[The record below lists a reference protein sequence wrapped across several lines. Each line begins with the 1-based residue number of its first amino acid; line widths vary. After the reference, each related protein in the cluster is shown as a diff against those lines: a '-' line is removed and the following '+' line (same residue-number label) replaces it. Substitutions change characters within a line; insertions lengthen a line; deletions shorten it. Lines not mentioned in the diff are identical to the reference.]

1 MCGIAGYF
9 YRSGKRIADTA
20 TVIEMLNCQRHRGPD
35 DSGIRAISLKDKNSR
50 EYTHLQPQNIDG
62 NFEGMLGF
70 NRLSILDLSK
80 NGHQPMCSDDEKVM
94 LLLNGEIY
102 NAFDFTEELKA
113 SGFKFRSTSDTEVV
127 LYLYMKYGFEEMIKK
142 LNGMFAIV
150 ITDLREGKI
159 FIARDR
165 FGIKPMYLFETHEL
179 LAFSSE
185 IKSFL
190 PLEEFKPE
198 LNEDLLDEY
207 LFFRNT
213 VNKTLFKSVDLLEPG
228 CFRTW
233 SLYAPP
239 FTTKFFDIENY
250 QRTNSNAT
258 LEESIELIKTNMR
271 QSVKS
276 QLISDVKL
284 GCQLSGGVDSSAVT
298 WFARDIKKDGLFET
312 VSIIFDDDKMS
323 EERYIDKV
331 TQQLSLT
338 AHKFLLD
345 ASYYVNC
352 FEKATWHF
360 EGPINHPNTIGI
372 YLLSEQAKKYVTVL
386 LSGEG
391 ADEVFAGYDRYATA
405 NYPYHFRPFLS
416 GLKKNKGAAFHF
428 ISTYFSESYRVITGY
443 NPLTL
448 GFAKKLKADFDYDK
462 AASSRNQIYSSL
474 TGTLFD
480 KQVKYEIKT
489 YLPDLLIRQDKMSMA
504 HSIENRVPFLDNN
517 LVEQSFAIPQQNLL
531 PNFGREKNTKY
542 ALKKLT
548 GSLFGDEAFAF
559 RQKQGFG
566 IPLRNFFRDK
576 VFYQYLSEEIMPG
589 IQQRQLFNGKLV
601 QQWLS
606 NLDKISVH
614 ELEALWIMISFEA
627 WMKKFSLS

>member
-1 MCGIAGYF
+1 MCGIAGYY

-20 TVIEMLNCQRHRGPD
+20 AVIEMLKLQRHRGPD
-35 DSGIRAISLKDKNSR
+35 DSGIRAISLKDKTSR
-50 EYTHLQPQNIDG
+50 EYTHLQPQNVQG

-80 NGHQPMCSDDEKVM
+80 NGHQPMCSDDEQVM

-127 LYLYMKYGFEEMIKK
+127 LYLYLKYGFEEMIKK

-150 ITDLREGKI
+150 VTDLREGKI

-190 PLEEFKPE
+190 PLEEFNAQ
-198 LNEDLLDEY
+198 LNADLLDEY
-207 LFFRNT
+207 LYFRNT
-213 VNKTLFKSVDLLEPG
+213 INKSLFKGVELLEPG
-228 CFRTW
+228 AFRTW

-239 FTTKFFDIENY
+239 FTTRFFDIENY
-250 QRTNSNAT
+250 HRNESTVS
-258 LEESIELIKTNMR
+258 LDESISVIRDGLR

-284 GCQLSGGVDSSAVT
+284 GCQLSGGVDSSLVT

-323 EERYIDKV
+323 EERYMDKV

-338 AHKFLLD
+338 EHKFLLD

-391 ADEVFAGYDRYATA
+391 ADEVFAGYDRFTTA
-405 NYPYHFRPFLS
+405 NYPYHLRPLLS
-416 GLKKNKGAAFHF
+416 GLKKNKDTAFNF
-428 ISTYFSESYRVITGY
+428 ISSYFSADKRVITGY

-462 AASSRNQIYSSL
+462 AAASRNQIFSSL
-474 TGTLFD
+474 SGSLFD
-480 KQVKYEIKT
+480 RQVKYEIKT

-504 HSIENRVPFLDNN
+504 HSIENRVPFLDND
-517 LVEQSFAIPQQNLL
+517 LVQQSFSIPQNNLL
-531 PNFGREKNTKY
+531 PKCGREKNTKY

-548 GSLFGDEAFAF
+548 GSLFGDDFAF

-566 IPLRNFFRDK
+566 IPLRNFFREK
-576 VFYQYLSEEIMPG
+576 VFYQYLADDILPG
-589 IQQRQLFNGKLV
+589 IKQRQIFNGQLS
-601 QQWLS
+601 QQWLN
-606 NLDKISVH
+606 NLDTISVH

-627 WMKKFSLS
+627 WMKKFSIN

>member
-1 MCGIAGYF
+1 MCGISGYY
-9 YRSGKRIADTA
+9 YRSGKRITDTA
-20 TVIEMLNCQRHRGPD
+20 TVIKMLNCQRHRGPD
-35 DSGIRAISLKDKNSR
+35 DSGIRAISLKDKASR
-50 EYTHLQPQNIDG
+50 EYTHLQPQNVQG

-80 NGHQPMCSDDEKVM
+80 NGHQPMCSDDEQVM
-94 LLLNGEIY
+94 LLMNGEIY
-102 NAFDFTEELKA
+102 NAFDFTDELKA
-113 SGFKFRSTSDTEVV
+113 DGFKFRSSSDTEVV
-127 LYLYMKYGFEEMIKK
+127 LYLYLKYGFEAMIKK

-150 ITDLREGKI
+150 VTDLREGKI

-185 IKSFL
+185 IKSFF
-190 PLEEFKPE
+190 PLEEFSPQ
-198 LNEDLLDEY
+198 LNADLLDEY

-213 VNKTLFKSVDLLEPG
+213 LNKSLFKGVELLEPG
-228 CFRTW
+228 TYRTW

-239 FTTKFFDIENY
+239 FTTRFFDIEDY
-250 QRTNSNAT
+250 HRTESNAT
-258 LEESIELIKTNMR
+258 LEESMTLIKANMR

-284 GCQLSGGVDSSAVT
+284 GCQLSGGVDSSLVT

-323 EERYIDKV
+323 EEKYMDKV
-331 TQQLSLT
+331 TKQLSLT

-372 YLLSEQAKKYVTVL
+372 YLLSEQAKNYVTVL

-391 ADEVFAGYDRYATA
+391 ADEVFGGYDRFTNV
-405 NYPYHFRPFLS
+405 NYPWHLRPFLS
-416 GLKKNKGAAFHF
+416 GIKKNKDTALNF
-428 ISTYFSESYRVITGY
+428 ISSYLSEEKRVITGY

-448 GFAKKLKADFDYDK
+448 SLAKKLKTGFDYDK
-462 AASSRNQIYSSL
+462 AAASRNQVFSSL

-480 KQVKYEIKT
+480 RQVKYEIKT

-504 HSIENRVPFLDNN
+504 HSIENRVPFLDND
-517 LVEQSFAIPQQNLL
+517 LVQQSFSIPQQHLL
-531 PNFGREKNTKY
+531 PNQGREKNTKY

-548 GSLFGDEAFAF
+548 GSLFGDDFAF

-576 VFYQYLSEEIMPG
+576 IFYQYLSDEIIPG
-589 IQQRQLFNGKLV
+589 IKQRQIFNGQLS
-601 QQWLS
+601 QQWLD
-606 NLDKISVH
+606 NLDNISVH

-627 WMKKFSLS
+627 WMKKFSIN

>member
-1 MCGIAGYF
+1 MCGIAGYY
-9 YRSGKRIADTA
+9 YRSGKRITDTA
-20 TVIEMLNCQRHRGPD
+20 TVIKMLNSQRHRGPD
-35 DSGIRAISLKDKNSR
+35 DSGIRAISLKDKTSR
-50 EYTHLQPQNIDG
+50 EYTHLQPQNVQG

-80 NGHQPMCSDDEKVM
+80 NGHQPMCSDDEQVM
-94 LLLNGEIY
+94 LLMNGEIY

-113 SGFKFRSTSDTEVV
+113 DGFKFRSTSDTEVV
-127 LYLYMKYGFEEMIKK
+127 LYLYLKYGFEEMIKK

-150 ITDLREGKI
+150 VTDLREGKI

-185 IKSFL
+185 IKSFF
-190 PLEEFKPE
+190 PLEEFSPQ
-198 LNEDLLDEY
+198 LNADLLDEY

-213 VNKTLFKSVDLLEPG
+213 INKSLFKGVELLEPG
-228 CFRTW
+228 TYRTW

-239 FTTKFFDIENY
+239 FTTRFFDIENY
-250 QRTNSNAT
+250 KRTESNAT
-258 LEESIELIKTNMR
+258 LEESMALIKTNMY

-284 GCQLSGGVDSSAVT
+284 GCQLSGGVDSSLVT

-323 EERYIDKV
+323 EEKYMDKV
-331 TQQLSLT
+331 TKQLSLT

-391 ADEVFAGYDRYATA
+391 ADEVFAGYDRFTNA
-405 NYPYHFRPFLS
+405 NYPLHLRPFLS
-416 GLKKNKGAAFHF
+416 GIKKNKDTAFNF
-428 ISTYFSESYRVITGY
+428 ISSYLSEDKRVITGY

-448 GFAKKLKADFDYDK
+448 GLAKKLKKNFDYDK
-462 AASSRNQIYSSL
+462 AAASRNKIFSSL
-474 TGTLFD
+474 SGTLFD
-480 KQVKYEIKT
+480 RQVKYEIKT

-504 HSIENRVPFLDNN
+504 HSIENRVPFLDND
-517 LVEQSFAIPQQNLL
+517 LVQQSFSIPQQNLL
-531 PNFGREKNTKY
+531 PNQGREKNTKY

-548 GSLFGDEAFAF
+548 GSLFGDDFAF

-576 VFYQYLSEEIMPG
+576 IFYQYLSDEIIPG
-589 IQQRQLFNGKLV
+589 IKQRQIFNGQLS
-601 QQWLS
+601 QQWLN

-627 WMKKFSLS
+627 WMKKFSIN

>member
-1 MCGIAGYF
+1 MCGIAGYY
-9 YRSGKRIADTA
+9 YRSGKRITDTA
-20 TVIEMLNCQRHRGPD
+20 TVIKMLNCQRHRGPD
-35 DSGIRAISLKDKNSR
+35 DSGIRAISLKDKSSR
-50 EYTHLQPQNIDG
+50 EYTHLQPQNVQG

-80 NGHQPMCSDDEKVM
+80 NGHQPMCSNDEQVM
-94 LLLNGEIY
+94 LLMNGEIY

-113 SGFKFRSTSDTEVV
+113 DGFKFRSTSDTEVV
-127 LYLYMKYGFEEMIKK
+127 LYLYLKYGFEEMIKK

-150 ITDLREGKI
+150 LTDLREGKI

-185 IKSFL
+185 IKSFF
-190 PLEEFKPE
+190 PLEEFSPQ
-198 LNEDLLDEY
+198 LNTDLLDEY

-213 VNKTLFKSVDLLEPG
+213 INKSLFKGVELLEPG
-228 CFRTW
+228 TYRTW

-250 QRTNSNAT
+250 HRTENNAT
-258 LEESIELIKTNMR
+258 LEESMALIKLNMR

-284 GCQLSGGVDSSAVT
+284 GCQLSGGVDSSLVT

-323 EERYIDKV
+323 EERYMDKV
-331 TQQLSLT
+331 TRQLSLT

-391 ADEVFAGYDRYATA
+391 ADEVFAGYDRFANA
-405 NYPYHFRPFLS
+405 NYPWHLRPFLS
-416 GLKKNKGAAFHF
+416 GIKKNKDTAFNF
-428 ISTYFSESYRVITGY
+428 ISSYLSEDKRVITGY

-448 GFAKKLKADFDYDK
+448 GLAKKLKEDFDYDK
-462 AASSRNQIYSSL
+462 AAASRNKIFSSL
-474 TGTLFD
+474 SGTLFD
-480 KQVKYEIKT
+480 RQVKYEIKT

-504 HSIENRVPFLDNN
+504 HSIENRVPFLDND
-517 LVEQSFAIPQQNLL
+517 LVEQSFSIPQQNLL
-531 PNFGREKNTKY
+531 PNQGREKNTKY

-548 GSLFGDEAFAF
+548 GSLFGDDFAF

-576 VFYQYLSEEIMPG
+576 VFYQYLSDEIMPG
-589 IQQRQLFNGKLV
+589 IKQRKIFNGQLS
-601 QQWLS
+601 QQWLD
-606 NLDKISVH
+606 NLDSISVH

-627 WMKKFSLS
+627 WMKKFSIN